1 MTFQPAVGA
10 SEGAARSNR
19 LLDCG
24 RIAYRPATNQSA
36 RGRHARDF
44 GEPPRRSSGAYVL
57 MQPDLIPMDARRF
70 EGYAGISLC
79 ADVGGDAQAPPV
91 ILMHGGGQT
100 RHAWA
105 EAAAALV
112 GDGFHV
118 VSLDLRGHGESDWA
132 SDGDYRLDAFVGDLK
147 AVMSTLPSPPA
158 LVGASLGGIVS
169 LLAAGECAQNIVS
182 GLVLVDVTP
191 RVEPAGA
198 DLIRGFMR
206 GTSRGFRDI
215 DEAAAAVAS
224 YLPHR
229 RKPKDVSGLM
239 KNLRL
244 HTDGRLYWHWDPR
257 IMVRDSTSQIDG
269 FKARMEKALR
279 NVKVPTLLIRG
290 RLSELVSPESVAE
303 FRALCPDAEYVDVP
317 GAAHMVAGDRN
328 TAFNDALIDFLKRRI
343 GESDKYRA

>member
-1 MTFQPAVGA
+1 VQPAAV
-10 SEGAARSNR
+10 
-19 LLDCG
+19 
-24 RIAYRPATNQSA
+24 
-36 RGRHARDF
+36 
-44 GEPPRRSSGAYVL
+44 
-57 MQPDLIPMDARRF
+57 PMDARRF
-70 EGYAGISLC
+70 EGYAGVSLC
-79 ADVGGDAQAPPV
+79 ADVGGDALAPPV

-112 GDGFHV
+112 RDGFHV

-132 SDGDYRLDAFVGDLK
+132 SDGNYRFEAFAGDLK

-169 LLAAGECAQNIVS
+169 LLVAGECAPNTVRA
-182 GLVLVDVTP
+182 LVLVDVTP
-191 RVEPAGA
+191 RVEPTGA
-198 DLIRGFMR
+198 DLIRGFMQ
-206 GTSRGFRDI
+206 GTAKGFRDI

-229 RKPKDVSGLM
+229 RRPKDASGLM

-257 IMVRDSTSQIDG
+257 IMVRDSNSQIDG
-269 FKARMEKALR
+269 FKARMDKALG
-279 NVKVPTLLIRG
+279 NVTVPTLLIRG
-290 RLSELVSPESVAE
+290 GLSELVSPQSVAE

-343 GESDKYRA
+343 GESNKYRS